1 MNGCDLQKRNF
12 LKNIAVAGA
21 AGGIVAMSQLS
32 AAAEGSDCPSKNSVF
47 NVRDFGA
54 KGDGKTSDTAA
65 IQSALDAAGKI
76 QGTVY
81 FPAGKYVCAK
91 LKLPPNT
98 TMLAEP
104 QWGYRGM
111 AGAVLLLESED
122 ADCVVD
128 ITGSFGGRVCGLY
141 IRGLGKKAKI
151 SHGIYLNNDKYSPKE
166 DSCVIE
172 DCRVENFSG
181 DGVYLKRVWLFIVR
195 RNIFMGNGGA
205 GIRVQGWDGFVS
217 DNQLSANSSGGFV
230 GDTTVATVM
239 FTANRVEWNGSFGLD
254 IPGGDAWN
262 ITGNCF
268 DRNWGAGLR
277 LCNVADSTVTGNVF
291 RRCGKDASKLGD
303 IYSCQ
308 VYLESCR
315 GIAVTANSG
324 AAGKDDRGKGA
335 ITPKYGFVTKNL
347 TYCAVTSNTMYMGFT
362 DKFFNEL
369 SPNTECVVK
378 DNLGTIRK

>member
-104 QWGYRGM
+104 Q
-111 AGAVLLLESED
+111 
-122 ADCVVD
+122 
-128 ITGSFGGRVCGLY
+128 GLY

-254 IPGGDAWN
+254 IPQGDAWN

-308 VYLESCR
+308 VYLESCK

-324 AAGKDDRGKGA
+324 AAGKDDRGKGV